1 MNALSSDY
9 LVIGGGIAGLL
20 FALKAAETGS
30 VTVLTKAAS
39 DEANT
44 AYAQGGIASVWSIDD
59 SFESHVDDTL
69 RAGAGLCNR
78 GAVEAIVRD
87 GPAVVRELI
96 EFGTRFTRV
105 EEGGEDEY
113 DLGREGGH
121 SHRRVLHAQDLTG
134 REIMRALW
142 EVARSRSNI
151 RVLENHVAIDLLVEK
166 DGGRKRGACWGAY
179 ALDKTT
185 MAVRRVLARATL
197 LATGGAGKVY
207 LYTTNPDIA
216 SGDGVAMAYRAGA
229 PIANMEFYQFHPTCL
244 YHPAAKSFLIS
255 EALRGEGAILR
266 LPDGTP
272 FMKRYHPDAE
282 LAPRDVV
289 ARAIDSEMKRLGLDS
304 VFLDISH
311 RPAGYIRERFP
322 NIYRRCLVY
331 GFDLT
336 AAPIPVVPAAH
347 YMCGGVMTD
356 LEARSAI
363 PRLYAA
369 GEVAM
374 TGLHGANRLASNSLL
389 EAAVMGR
396 RGAAAAK
403 AMMRQD
409 RRVPPEFPE
418 WNPGNA
424 IESEQRVLITQSW
437 EEIRRLMWNYVGIVR
452 SDLRLERALRRIRML
467 DEEIHGY
474 YWDHRIDSDLI
485 ELRNLVAVGELIVRS
500 AMVRKES
507 RGLHYT
513 IDYPDTDDAHCLH
526 DTVIRH

>member
-1 MNALSSDY
+1 MNVLSSDY
-9 LVIGGGIAGLL
+9 LVIGGGIAGLI
-20 FALKAAETGS
+20 FAIKAAEHGS
-30 VTVLTKAAS
+30 VTVLTKAGS

-44 AYAQGGIASVWSIDD
+44 AYAQGGIASVWSVDD
-59 SFESHVDDTL
+59 SFESHIDDTL

-78 GAVEAIVRD
+78 DAVAAIVRD
-87 GPAVVRELI
+87 GPAAVRELI
-96 EFGTRFTRV
+96 ELGTRFSRV

-134 REIMRALW
+134 REIMRALG
-142 EVARSRSNI
+142 EVARSRPNI

-166 DGGRKRGACWGAY
+166 SGGRKHGACWGVY
-179 ALDKTT
+179 ALNKTT
-185 MAVRRVLARATL
+185 MVVRGVLARATL

-311 RPAGYIRERFP
+311 QPASYIRDRFP
-322 NIYRRCLVY
+322 NIYRRCLTY

-356 LEARSAI
+356 LEARSPI

-396 RGAAAAK
+396 RAAASARE
-403 AMMRQD
+403 MLRND
-409 RRVPPEFPE
+409 RSAPPEFPE

-424 IESEQRVLITQSW
+424 IESEQRVLITHSW

-452 SDLRLERALRRIRML
+452 SDLRLTRALHRVQML
-467 DEEIHGY
+467 DQEIHGY

-500 AMVRKES
+500 AMARKES

-513 IDYPDTDDAHCLH
+513 IDYPDSDDANCLH